1 MVKNAMKQKAD
12 LDGGS
17 GLCLAGTHSRGAA
30 FTLIELLVVIAI
42 IAILAAMLLPAL
54 GKAKFRAK
62 VTNCTSNYRQWG
74 VMANMYAGDFN
85 DILPGAGFYPLGAG
99 GNPWDVGI
107 GFTTNVARYGLTV
120 PMWFCPVR
128 TEETAAQYAAARS
141 FLTHD
146 MSNIDDL
153 NRYLASFFGGGF
165 VILNHNLW
173 VQRKSPFANVAGSL
187 PDSTV
192 PPTVANTDPAIY
204 GWPVK
209 TTDRAS
215 AHVPFLSDACFSGYG
230 SSGGAN
236 VNNINVTGANN
247 AAGLIAARKTSG
259 HAYGNSRG
267 SISVNVVFADGH
279 VTSHNKKAI
288 RCVYNGDSGSGWFY

>member
-1 MVKNAMKQKAD
+1 MGKPSQR
-12 LDGGS
+12 
-17 GLCLAGTHSRGAA
+17 LARSRG

-42 IAILAAMLLPAL
+42 IAILEAMLLPAL

-74 VMANMYAGDFN
+74 VMANMYANDFQ

-128 TEETAAQYAAARS
+128 TEETSAQYAAARS

-146 MSNIDDL
+146 MSSIDDL
-153 NRYLASFFGGGF
+153 NSYLASYFGGGF

-173 VQRKSPFANVAGSL
+173 VQRTTPPGYSPATL
-187 PDSTV
+187 PNSTA
-192 PPTVANTDPAIY
+192 PPTVASTDPAIY
-204 GWPVK
+204 GWPRK

-215 AHVPFLSDACFSGYG
+215 AHVPFLSDACFSGYESG
-230 SSGGAN
+230 SSGGTS

-247 AAGLIAARKTSG
+247 AAGLVTARKTSG
-259 HAYGNSRG
+259 HTFGKSRG
-267 SISVNVVFADGH
+267 SISVNLVFADGH
-279 VTSHNKKAI
+279 VTSHNKQAI
-288 RCVYNGDSGSGWFY
+288 RGVYLGDSNSGWFY